1 MCKLTIQENTK
12 HMKTRRIMAVVLA
25 ALMMLSIIPVA
36 FAEEISSISADAA
49 LSVRMDDAWAAI
61 ELAEAEAL
69 ADNLPASD
77 VINAVYTA
85 ALNNENVDADSFSD
99 FTADGFFFTVNGMHC
114 AYNYRLRN
122 KIEANVTE
130 EGSVTFNASNGKVV
144 EMRDAT
150 SPNVLLVG
158 PYYGGYDPT
167 FTDQYRREATSIAEA
182 TGGTLTILAGHDATG
197 PAIAPTRVLSFTTAT
212 ASQAALPLI
221 SALPP
226 TRALPTRIMQTA
238 GQFAQATKRSLTV
251 DMSRTISQ
259 AHLTIRSFGWLSAKA

>member
-1 MCKLTIQENTK
+1 
-12 HMKTRRIMAVVLA
+12 MAVVLA

-122 KIEANVTE
+122 ELNTDCAPVK
-130 EGSVTFNASNGKVV
+130 EGV
-144 EMRDAT
+144 
-150 SPNVLLVG
+150 
-158 PYYGGYDPT
+158 
-167 FTDQYRREATSIAEA
+167 
-182 TGGTLTILAGHDATG
+182 
-197 PAIAPTRVLSFTTAT
+197 VLSKGSGKPKT
-212 ASQAALPLI
+212 SKMPN
-221 SALPP
+221 PP
-226 TRALPTRIMQTA
+226 TY
-238 GQFAQATKRSLTV
+238 F
-251 DMSRTISQ
+251 
-259 AHLTIRSFGWLSAKA
+259 